1 MQRIFDVILRRE
13 RAEPPIP
20 VCSDH
25 HVEMMFRGKMGRPT
39 RFSDQSEEEYTLIYY
54 CPVEGCNHTATVYRV
69 NTQIPAP
76 GASPQRPD
84 FARRD

>member
-1 MQRIFDVILRRE
+1 MQRIFDIILRRE
-13 RAEPPIP
+13 RIEPPIP
-20 VCSDH
+20 VCPDH

-39 RFSDQSEEEYTLIYY
+39 RFEDQSAEEYTLLYF
-54 CPVEGCNHTATVYRV
+54 CPVSGCNHSATVDRV

-76 GASPQRPD
+76 GVSPRRPD